1 MTSFCCQMPWILTGF
16 LGNLCRRRAKFID
29 VRNIGLRFDRR
40 CNRSP
45 RRLLSYCSR
54 CSDRFCSDHRNVCSV
69 TVSQKITK
77 LLLARLNGR
86 ICVGCPT
93 SVRPLL
99 VPYCKQ
105 TPAMRVIN
113 RLRRSQCLTTPVH
126 GVTGKYCCGRTSFF
140 YRWGDILVYI
150 RIKFGLSPIAS
161 SSTEMWQ
168 KLTISNNVAVYNV
181 IRATCKVSLQRGSVS
196 TPHTSKPL
204 KPFTFAFCR
213 GSIVRLLKFLHWL
226 QETH

>member
-29 VRNIGLRFDRR
+29 VGNIGLRFDRR

-93 SVRPLL
+93 SVRPLP
-99 VPYCKQ
+99 VPCCKQ

-113 RLRRSQCLTTPVH
+113 RLRRSQCFDNTCAWCDWKILL
-126 GVTGKYCCGRTSFF
+126 RADEFF
-140 YRWGDILVYI
+140 
-150 RIKFGLSPIAS
+150 LSLMGYSCLYPY
-161 SSTEMWQ
+161 Q
-168 KLTISNNVAVYNV
+168 
-181 IRATCKVSLQRGSVS
+181 
-196 TPHTSKPL
+196 
-204 KPFTFAFCR
+204 
-213 GSIVRLLKFLHWL
+213 VRLVSHRVFFNRNVTK
-226 QETH
+226 TDNI